1 LCKLA
6 LERGIKEHQAK
17 NPPILPKFS
26 IFLRSFAVVRSSYN
40 IIIKVCRTLSESN
53 KTQPP
58 SLEYVI
64 PQHLELDFRSDTR
77 APQNS
82 KEQILCPTTNREAKE
97 TIIPVKEVISFA
109 YDHKPT
115 SHLSFTLC

>member
-1 LCKLA
+1 M
-6 LERGIKEHQAK
+6 
-17 NPPILPKFS
+17 
-26 IFLRSFAVVRSSYN
+26 
-40 IIIKVCRTLSESN
+40 IIKVCRTLSESN

-64 PQHLELDFRSDTR
+64 PQHLELDFRTDTR

-82 KEQILCPTTNREAKE
+82 KEHILFPTTNREAKE
-97 TIIPVKEVISFA
+97 TIILVKEAISFA